1 MNPRYHFSYSASAE
15 VMFTSRPEAEMS
27 FIPLCPTL
35 TSFLLSYV
43 SLSSDA
49 KQNAGKLSVSR
60 HDSADRA
67 GR

>member
-1 MNPRYHFSYSASAE
+1 MNPKYRFSYSASAD
-15 VMFTSRPEAEMS
+15 VMFTSRPEAELS

-43 SLSSDA
+43 SLSSGA
-49 KQNAGKLSVSR
+49 KQNAGKPSVSR
-60 HDSADRA
+60 HDPADRA